1 MGCFATA
8 RRHERDHVEPF
19 ISKSGSGRSRRTG
32 IARSSASWPTRQ
44 ERSGLRRR
52 IKEGDSPADVH
63 LVLSGFACRYK
74 LLPSGDRQIM
84 AWLVPG
90 DICDL
95 HVSILGEMDHAIGTL
110 TPCQIAFLPRHVI
123 EELTSGGGT
132 LTRALWWATLVDE
145 AVMREWLVGI
155 GRRPPDRRIAH
166 LFCELHLRLASVVQ
180 RAATAP
186 IFGPRSGARGHAG
199 PAQRPRESGCCSS
212 PWMMVF
218 SR

>member
-1 MGCFATA
+1 M
-8 RRHERDHVEPF
+8 
-19 ISKSGSGRSRRTG
+19 
-32 IARSSASWPTRQ
+32 ARSSASWPTRQ

-74 LLPSGDRQIM
+74 LLRSGDRQIM

-123 EELTSGGGT
+123 EELTSG
-132 LTRALWWATLVDE
+132 RNAHSS
-145 AVMREWLVGI
+145 AVVGDPRRR
-155 GRRPPDRRIAH
+155 GRHARVAGRHRQAASRQTDSTSV
-166 LFCELHLRLASVVQ
+166 LR
-180 RAATAP
+180 TAP
-186 IFGPRSGARGHAG
+186 ASRERGAASGDSSDF
-199 PAQRPRESGCCSS
+199 PATQWSSGTRWACPAST
-212 PWMMVF
+212 
-218 SR
+218 